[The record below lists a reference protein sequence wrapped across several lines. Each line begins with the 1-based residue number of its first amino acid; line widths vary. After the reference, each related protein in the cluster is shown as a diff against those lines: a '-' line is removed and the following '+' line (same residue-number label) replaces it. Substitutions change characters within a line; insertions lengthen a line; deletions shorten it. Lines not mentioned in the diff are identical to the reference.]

1 MLAAPWNFVG
11 LGIAIA
17 ILIGVTAGLGV
28 VVSKLGFG
36 PAPKPMPE
44 SGVKQLEEQARIA
57 AEEAEARRDELAAR
71 PEPKKW
77 GRM

>member
-17 ILIGVTAGLGV
+17 ILVGVTVGLGV

-44 SGVKQLEEQARIA
+44 PGVKRLEAQAKIA
-57 AEEAEARRDELAAR
+57 AEEAEVRKTDLASR
-71 PEPKKW
+71 PEPKNW
-77 GRM
+77 GPM